1 VNLQVE
7 RPNDVN
13 ERRSVGEKADKVQ
26 KQNDQ
31 FRRVESVHRE
41 IVKLFKL

>member
-1 VNLQVE
+1 VSLQVE